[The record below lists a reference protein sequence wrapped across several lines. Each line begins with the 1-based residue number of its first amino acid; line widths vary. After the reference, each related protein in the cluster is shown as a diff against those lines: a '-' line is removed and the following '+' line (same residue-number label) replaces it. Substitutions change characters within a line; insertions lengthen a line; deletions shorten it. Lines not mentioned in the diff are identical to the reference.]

1 MTRITW
7 LCIVI
12 VTYVIPD
19 TTWPT

>member
-7 LCIVI
+7 LYIVT

>member
-7 LCIVI
+7 LYIVI